1 MDFEEIYQQYAQMLY
16 HYLFGLCHDSA
27 LAEDIVQTTFLKAI
41 EKADSF
47 QEKSKL
53 STWLFEIAKNQYRDY
68 LRKKEHANISIEH
81 LSQSEDGEP
90 TGTKEMSDPKPSV
103 LENMIE
109 GEDAKQLRKYL
120 HELPEPYKEVFML
133 RVYAECS
140 YKEIGDMFGKSEVW
154 GRVTYFRAREKLV
167 ERWMTEKKDKD

>member
-1 MDFEEIYQQYAQMLY
+1 MDFDEIYRQYAQMLY
-16 HYLFGLCHDSA
+16 HYLLSLCHNSA

-41 EKADSF
+41 EKADTF
-47 QEKSKL
+47 QEESKL
-53 STWLFEIAKNQYRDY
+53 STWLFEIGKNQYRDY
-68 LRKKEHANISIEH
+68 LRKKENKNSFIEDFSIEQDKDSRIMREATNLH
-81 LSQSEDGEP
+81 P
-90 TGTKEMSDPKPSV
+90 PV
-103 LENMIE
+103 LETMIE
-109 GEDAKQLRKYL
+109 KEDAKQLRKYL

-167 ERWMTEKKDKD
+167 ERWMTEKKMD

>member
-16 HYLFGLCHDSA
+16 HYLLSLCHNSD

-68 LRKKEHANISIEH
+68 LRKKENKNISIEN
-81 LSQSEDGEP
+81 LPADWNRDSMGKKEIADSQ
-90 TGTKEMSDPKPSV
+90 PSV
-103 LENMIE
+103 LETLIE
-109 GEDAKQLRKYL
+109 EEDAKQLRKYL
-120 HELPEPYKEVFML
+120 HDLPEPYKEIFML

-140 YKEIGDMFGKSEVW
+140 FKEIGDMFGKSEVW

-167 ERWMTEKKDKD
+167 TRWMADKEGE